1 MANVH
6 TPIWI
11 RSLGR
16 LRASLV
22 ADLFAG
28 LRSLIQ
34 RPSGSHTSIMEVV
47 ADVQGVE
54 RFRWILRNML
64 WFGVALHLLFMAL
77 FFGLQVWS
85 LGVLNVASV
94 LSYLLAARLLQR
106 GQVDAPF
113 AIGGTE
119 VAAHAAI
126 VTLLLGIRPGFFIF
140 LPLVTVLTFLNP
152 KASLRTKILWSA
164 TQALLLMVVVAVAET
179 NAPVLVLAPEV
190 QRLLM
195 IVNAALFVG
204 GLSFLTHVVSEAAR
218 SAEGD
223 LRRALAREDELA
235 RTDALTGLLN
245 RRAMSELLEVE
256 AARVE
261 RNGRSFAVLV
271 ADLDDFKGVNDAYG
285 HPVGDH
291 ALRCVAARLLGAVR
305 AQDQVARW
313 GGEEFLLLLPETD
326 SETALRVAERLR
338 SAVSEPPLQLDDH
351 EYRATATFGLD
362 VYRRGAT
369 VHEVVRQADRALYAG
384 KRLGKDR
391 VVRGLA
397 A

>member
-1 MANVH
+1 
-6 TPIWI
+6 
-11 RSLGR
+11 
-16 LRASLV
+16 
-22 ADLFAG
+22 
-28 LRSLIQ
+28 
-34 RPSGSHTSIMEVV
+34 
-47 ADVQGVE
+47 
-54 RFRWILRNML
+54 ML
-64 WFGVALHLLFMAL
+64 WFGVALHLLFMAV
-77 FFGLQVWS
+77 FFALQVWS
-85 LGVLNVASV
+85 LGALNIASV

-113 AIGGTE
+113 AIGGAE

-140 LPLVTVLTFLNP
+140 LPLLTVLTFLNP
-152 KASLRTKILWSA
+152 KASLHTKILWSVA
-164 TQALLLMVVVAVAET
+164 QALLLMVVVAVAET

-223 LRRALAREDELA
+223 LRRALARVDELA

-245 RRAMSELLEVE
+245 RRAMSELLEIE

-261 RNGRSFAVLV
+261 RNGRTFAVVV

-305 AQDQVARW
+305 AQDHVARW

-326 SETALRVAERLR
+326 AKTALRVAERLR

-362 VYRRGAT
+362 VYHSGAT
-369 VHEVVRQADRALYAG
+369 VHEVVRQADRALYTG

-391 VVRGLA
+391 VVQGLA

>member
-1 MANVH
+1 MANARL
-6 TPIWI
+6 PIWI

-16 LRASLV
+16 LRARLV

-34 RPSGSHTSIMEVV
+34 RPSGSHTSILEVV

-64 WFGVALHLLFMAL
+64 WFGVALHLLFMAV
-77 FFGLQVWS
+77 FFALQVWS
-85 LGVLNVASV
+85 LGALNIASV

-113 AIGGTE
+113 AIGGAE

-140 LPLVTVLTFLNP
+140 LPLLTVLTFLNP
-152 KASLRTKILWSA
+152 KASLRTKILWSVA
-164 TQALLLMVVVAVAET
+164 QALLLMVVVAVAET

-195 IVNAALFVG
+195 VVNAALFVG

-223 LRRALAREDELA
+223 LRRALARVDELA

-245 RRAMSELLEVE
+245 RRAMSELLEIE

-261 RNGRSFAVLV
+261 RNGRTFAVVV

-305 AQDQVARW
+305 AQDHVARW

-326 SETALRVAERLR
+326 AKTALRVAERLR

-362 VYRRGAT
+362 VYHSGAT

-391 VVRGLA
+391 VVQGLA